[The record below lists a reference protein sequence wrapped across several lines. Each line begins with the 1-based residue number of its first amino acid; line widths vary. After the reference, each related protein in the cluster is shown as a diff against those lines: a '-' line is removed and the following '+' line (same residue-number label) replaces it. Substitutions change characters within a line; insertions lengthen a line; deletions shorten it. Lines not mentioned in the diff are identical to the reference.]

1 MNTLKERVKAR
12 RLFLGMTQ
20 VQLSQASNVSQANI
34 VHIENGRNS
43 RLRTDTARAL
53 ATALNVTVAWLV
65 SHHNPL
71 PEEAIMFSLL
81 KDNK

>member
-1 MNTLKERVKAR
+1 MNTLKDRVKAR
-12 RLFLGMTQ
+12 RLFLGLTQ
-20 VQLSQASNVSQANI
+20 VQLSQNSGISQANI

-53 ATALNVTVAWLV
+53 AAALNVTVAWLV
-65 SHHNPL
+65 SHHSPL